1 MKPFY
6 ETKSIQAEVK
16 DFDFK
21 SRTVTGYFSRFG
33 NIDSDGDMLMPGAF
47 LKSIK
52 ERGMEGKN
60 IIPHIS
66 DHIMTL
72 DNVLAKP
79 KLYEVAD
86 GGFFESN
93 ISDTTKGID
102 RLKQYRDG
110 LIDQHSFGFRTL
122 RKLDRKDYTEINEVF
137 LYEISSVV
145 LGANENARF
154 SGFKSM
160 DKPQMIERY
169 NLLVKCFRNGDYT
182 DEYFQILEAQV
193 KQMER
198 EIVDLFIKEQTTPD
212 TETTL
217 PIETPITEPE
227 VKAVDFALIIK
238 QFSNSLKNQ

>member
-1 MKPFY
+1 MKRDY
-6 ETKSIQAEVK
+6 EIKSIAAEVK

-33 NIDSDGDMLMPGAF
+33 NVDSDGDMLMPGAF
-47 LKSIK
+47 VKSIK
-52 ERGMEGKN
+52 ERGTDGKN

-86 GGFFESN
+86 GGFFEST
-93 ISDTTKGID
+93 IVDTTKGID

-110 LIDQHSFGFRTL
+110 LIDQHSFGFRTIQ
-122 RKLDRKDYTEINEVF
+122 KQDKSNYTEIKEVF

-160 DKPQMIERY
+160 SKPQIIDRY
-169 NLLVKCFRNGDYT
+169 NLLTKCFKNGDYT
-182 DEYFQILEAQV
+182 DEYFYILEAQI
-193 KQMER
+193 KQMEK
-198 EIVDLFIKEQTTPD
+198 EIVELFVKEQSND

-217 PIETPITEPE
+217 PKVVTITEPE
-227 VKAVDFALIIK
+227 VKQTDVLEAIK
-238 QFSNSLKNQ
+238 QFNNSLKNK